1 MLSVHAL
8 SGSLG
13 LSMLDIAS
21 LRSSYLG
28 DLDRPFFILGNGS
41 TVNSLTE
48 KQFCLMA
55 RGVSVGVNAWPVH
68 PFVPTMYSFEYHK
81 YSFSPDA
88 ELTFLLRKAEERME
102 KSQETVNA
110 PILLFRPGLPAGVS
124 AVGEVTPIMKANAL
138 IYGRANLF
146 SETESA
152 LSADLELLLGGDHR
166 SQYRQAVL
174 PDNGSSVVRLV
185 FLALEAGFKEIVLI
199 GVDLNGSDYFWYDPQ
214 FIEKYK
220 DYRHILVREPGDST
234 LTRETSE
241 RPFDTSQFLF
251 QLSLAAEKTL
261 GARIFACDKRS
272 VLAEKLPL
280 YDWKF

>member
-1 MLSVHAL
+1 MLSVQVL

-13 LSMLDIAS
+13 LSVLDVAS

-28 DLDRPFFILGNGS
+28 DLNRPFFILGNGS

-48 KQFCLMA
+48 EQFALMA
-55 RGVSVGVNAWPVH
+55 KGVSVGVNAWPVH
-68 PFVPTMYSFEYHK
+68 PFVPTMYSFEYDK

-88 ELTFLLRKAEERME
+88 ELTFLLRKAEERI
-102 KSQETVNA
+102 KQNQETHNA
-110 PILLFRPGLPAGVS
+110 PLLLFRPGLPAGVS
-124 AVGEVTPIMKANAL
+124 AVGELTAMMKANAL
-138 IYGRANLF
+138 IYGRANLL

-152 LSADLELLLGGDHR
+152 LAADLELLLDGEHR

-174 PDNGSSVVRLV
+174 PDNGSSIVRLV
-185 FLALEAGFKEIVLI
+185 FLALEAGFKEIVVI

-214 FIEKYK
+214 FIEKNR

-234 LTRETSE
+234 LTRETSD

-261 GARIFACDKRS
+261 GAQIFASDKRS
-272 VLAEKLPL
+272 TLAEKLPL
-280 YDWKF
+280 YDW

>member
-1 MLSVHAL
+1 MLSVQVL

-13 LSMLDIAS
+13 LSVLDVAS

-28 DLDRPFFILGNGS
+28 DLNRPFFILGNGS

-48 KQFCLMA
+48 EQFALMA
-55 RGVSVGVNAWPVH
+55 KGVSVGVNAWPVH
-68 PFVPTMYSFEYHK
+68 PFVPTMYSFEYDK

-88 ELTFLLRKAEERME
+88 ELTFLLRKAEERI
-102 KSQETVNA
+102 KQNQETHNA
-110 PILLFRPGLPAGVS
+110 PLLLFRPGLPAGVS
-124 AVGEVTPIMKANAL
+124 AVGELTAMMKANAL
-138 IYGRANLF
+138 IYGRANLL

-152 LSADLELLLGGDHR
+152 LAADLELLLDGEHR

-174 PDNGSSVVRLV
+174 PDNGSSIVRLV

-214 FIEKYK
+214 FIEKNR

-234 LTRETSE
+234 LTRETSD

-261 GARIFACDKRS
+261 GAQIFASDKRS
-272 VLAEKLPL
+272 TLAEKLPL
-280 YDWKF
+280 YDW

>member
-1 MLSVHAL
+1 MLSVQVL

-13 LSMLDIAS
+13 LSVLDIAS

-28 DLDRPFFILGNGS
+28 DVNRPFFILGNGS

-48 KQFCLMA
+48 KQFTLMA
-55 RGVSVGVNAWPVH
+55 KGVSVGVNAWPVH

-88 ELTFLLRKAEERME
+88 GLTFLLRKAEERI
-102 KSQETVNA
+102 KRNQETHNA
-110 PILLFRPGLPAGVS
+110 PLLLFRPGLPAGVS
-124 AVGEVTPIMKANAL
+124 AVGELTAMMKANAL
-138 IYGRANLF
+138 IYGRANLL

-152 LSADLELLLGGDHR
+152 LAADLELLLDGEHR

-174 PDNGSSVVRLV
+174 PDNGSSIVRLV

-214 FIEKYK
+214 FIEKNR
-220 DYRHILVREPGDST
+220 DYRDILVREPGDST
-234 LTRETSE
+234 LTRETND

-251 QLSLAAEKTL
+251 HLSLAAEKTL
-261 GARIFACDKRS
+261 GAQIFASDKRS
-272 VLAEKLPL
+272 TLAEKLPL
-280 YDWKF
+280 YDW